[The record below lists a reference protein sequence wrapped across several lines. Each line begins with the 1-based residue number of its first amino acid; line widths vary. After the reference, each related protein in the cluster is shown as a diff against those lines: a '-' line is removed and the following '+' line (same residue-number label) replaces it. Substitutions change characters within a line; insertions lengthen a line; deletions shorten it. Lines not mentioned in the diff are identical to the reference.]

1 MNDRY
6 TTTRMPYARANGA
19 PPVMAGSYSCPELGR
34 TCTRPGAYDAM
45 ALPSLF
51 NGRLRAPR
59 GAAALITAP
68 PVDSSEA
75 TE

>member
-6 TTTRMPYARANGA
+6 TTTRQPYARATGA
-19 PPVMAGSYSCPELGR
+19 PPVMAGSYTCPELGR

-51 NGRLRAPR
+51 NGRQRAP
-59 GAAALITAP
+59 ALHSPATSPKAEE
-68 PVDSSEA
+68 DEA
-75 TE
+75 

>member
-19 PPVMAGSYSCPELGR
+19 PPVMAGSYTCPELGR

-45 ALPSLF
+45 ALPSLQ
-51 NGRLRAPR
+51 NGRQKFPAGLC
-59 GAAALITAP
+59 AADNTEPPALTNA
-68 PVDSSEA
+68 A
-75 TE
+75 